1 MSELYY
7 SKDETIYG
15 KNMKL
20 IDRKKEIFAV
30 NPDFDRYL
38 RSYGRGN
45 RLDFDYDDLLCFS
58 DSFPFM
64 IKMAKTPCGFLCS
77 TSHLCDAI
85 LIELF

>member
-58 DSFPFM
+58 DSFPVYDKNGKDSLWVSVQYEPS
-64 IKMAKTPCGFLCS
+64 IRRY
-77 TSHLCDAI
+77 
-85 LIELF
+85 